1 MAPKL
6 FALDHNFPQ
15 PIAAVLGEYQE
26 DATLV
31 PVSKIDERLTMDTDD
46 WELLLAL
53 HLHEQLF
60 DGLITTDS
68 SMLNRARE
76 LAVLCQTK
84 LTLVVADE
92 AGHDPV
98 KATGLVFAHLGGICQ
113 RTDPGTAQIWVLR
126 ARSRPADSPWDH
138 LTRVADHQNRDNNEV
153 WEEARLTP
161 EELARD
167 PLADEPPVDE
177 DAS

>member
-1 MAPKL
+1 VAPKL

-15 PIAAVLGEYQE
+15 PIAAVLGEYQD

-31 PVSKIDERLTMDTDD
+31 PIADIDARLVADTDD
-46 WELLLAL
+46 WEILLAL
-53 HLHEQLF
+53 HHHKDPF
-60 DGLITTDS
+60 DGLITTDA

-98 KATGLVFAHLGGICQ
+98 KATGLVFAFLGGICH
-113 RTDPGTAQIWVLR
+113 RTDPDTAQIWLLR
-126 ARSRPADSPWDH
+126 AKSKKADDPWDH
-138 LTRVADHQNRDNNEV
+138 IKRVADHQNRDTQAV
-153 WEEARLTP
+153 WEEAQLS
-161 EELARD
+161 EDELARN
-167 PLADEPPVDE
+167 PLD
-177 DAS
+177 